1 VSLLA
6 SCLPYCALC
15 QQAEP
20 APVPAKAARIDFSN
34 TRAFPRVFAP
44 YYAPFVPAAQLDNS
58 RRLED
63 LIVDGKLTLTL
74 DDAIALTLENNLHIA
89 VARYDLPIAQTDLL
103 RAKAGGAT
111 RGVAG
116 SPQSTTLFAGS
127 LGGGAWEVAQG
138 SETWAREVS
147 SGVPLMPWAH
157 PAAAIQTS
165 LSPTVGATPL
175 LP

>member
-103 RAKAGGAT
+103 APHAVWRAHL
-111 RGVAG
+111 
-116 SPQSTTLFAGS
+116 SPPPFSPAVS
-127 LGGGAWEVAQG
+127 AEAWEVAQG

>member
-1 VSLLA
+1 MRAQPSATRARRGDEHGDKSAIWAVVDGCVSAGILPA
-6 SCLPYCALC
+6 SALC
-15 QQAEP
+15 QQAEQ
-20 APVPAKAARIDFSN
+20 APVPAGMPRIDFSN
-34 TRAFPRVFAP
+34 TRALPHVFAP
-44 YYAPFVPAAQLDNS
+44 YQAPFVPTPQLDNS

-74 DDAIALTLENNLHIA
+74 DDAIALTLENNLDIA

-127 LGGGAWEVAQG
+127 LGGGVGG
-138 SETWAREVS
+138 SARV
-147 SGVPLMPWAH
+147 GD
-157 PAAAIQTS
+157 
-165 LSPTVGATPL
+165 VGAA
-175 LP
+175 